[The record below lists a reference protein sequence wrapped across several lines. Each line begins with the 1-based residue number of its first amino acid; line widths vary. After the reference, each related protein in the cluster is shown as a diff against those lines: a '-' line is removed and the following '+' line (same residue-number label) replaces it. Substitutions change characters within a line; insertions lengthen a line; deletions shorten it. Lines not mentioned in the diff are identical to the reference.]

1 MTMQFNR
8 DEYLLLSRGGRVPCA
23 RSKGPPPE
31 LPPEPQRGRA
41 TKRRQIRRVALVESL
56 LAAVPLTRAAVP
68 SAQEQRRS
76 R

>member
-23 RSKGPPPE
+23 RSKGPPPDP
-31 LPPEPQRGRA
+31 PPEPERERAAIRRPVRRRPLVDSLLVAASVTRA
-41 TKRRQIRRVALVESL
+41 TILG
-56 LAAVPLTRAAVP
+56 
-68 SAQEQRRS
+68 AQEQRRS

>member
-23 RSKGPPPE
+23 RSKGPPLE

-41 TKRRQIRRVALVESL
+41 TTRRRIRRVGRVESL
-56 LAAVPLTRAAVP
+56 LAAVPLTRTAVLT
-68 SAQEQRRS
+68 AQEQRRN